1 MTLNRKEWT
10 IFSFQASMLLQ
21 QNFLLQDV
29 LDIISRSRTRKKVK
43 QLSQELRK
51 ETEKGFSLKESL
63 LRACPGI
70 EPFYLLSISAGE
82 QSGTLTNAFQNLY
95 HHLERKNTLEQRL
108 KSTSAYPLIILS
120 ISIILGISLLSFI
133 VPLIQEIASS
143 IDMELPTNT
152 RRLIAT
158 SQWISTN
165 RYYLGIAVLL
175 LIAGVFYLRQR
186 FRYFFHTFC
195 LKLPFI
201 GDWTRKKELWKFFS
215 TFSLLLSNQ
224 VTADTALA
232 IACETLHNVRLS
244 EEIALAM
251 EPLRQGESL
260 SGSLHRFMISS
271 EYLYSLLKTGEESNR
286 MAQNAQFISEALQGE
301 LNASYDQWVKLAE
314 PALFLLIGMVVLWIV
329 FSAYLPMLSMFQ
341 WDTWNLP

>member
-1 MTLNRKEWT
+1 MKLNRKEWT

-29 LDIISRSRTRKKVK
+29 LDIVSRSRTRKKVK

-63 LRACPGI
+63 LRVCPRI

-120 ISIILGISLLSFI
+120 ISLILGIGLLSFI

-158 SQWISTN
+158 TQWIFVN
-165 RYYLGIAVLL
+165 RYNLGIVILL

-186 FRYFFHTFC
+186 FRYFFHTLC
-195 LKLPFI
+195 LRLPLI

-244 EEIALAM
+244 EEIALAI
-251 EPLRQGESL
+251 EPLRQGQSL

-286 MAQNAQFISEALQGE
+286 MAQNAQFIAEALQGE

>member
-1 MTLNRKEWT
+1 MKLNRKEWT
-10 IFSFQASMLLQ
+10 IFSFQAGMLLQ

-43 QLSQELRK
+43 QLSQELRR

-63 LRACPGI
+63 LRVNPKV

-82 QSGTLTNAFQNLY
+82 QSGTLTTAFQNLY
-95 HHLERKNTLEQRL
+95 YHLERKNSLEQRL
-108 KSTSAYPLIILS
+108 KSTSIYPLIILS
-120 ISIILGISLLSFI
+120 ISLILGISLLSFI
-133 VPLIQEIASS
+133 VPLITEIASS
-143 IDMELPTNT
+143 LDTELPANT
-152 RRLIAT
+152 RRLIAST
-158 SQWISTN
+158 QWISQY
-165 RYYLGIAVLL
+165 RYYLGASIL
-175 LIAGVFYLRQR
+175 LILASAVYLRQR
-186 FRYFFHTFC
+186 FRYFFHTLC
-195 LKLPFI
+195 LKLPLI

-224 VTADTALA
+224 VPADTALG

-244 EEIALAM
+244 EEIALAI

-260 SGSLHRFMISS
+260 AGSLHRFMISS

-301 LNASYDQWVKLAE
+301 LNANYEQWVKLAE

-341 WDTWNLP
+341 WDSWNLP